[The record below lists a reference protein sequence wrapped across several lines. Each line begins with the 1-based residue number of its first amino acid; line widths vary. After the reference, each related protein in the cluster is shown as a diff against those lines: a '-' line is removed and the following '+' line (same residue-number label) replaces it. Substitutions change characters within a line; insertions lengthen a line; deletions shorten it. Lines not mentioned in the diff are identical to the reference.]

1 MLSTGCNF
9 KKCVNDMAIFI
20 EYQQKVKYPVLT
32 SLIGKNLV
40 NLLFIQKD
48 GVFYM
53 NGRDSHYRPI
63 LVFDVEKI
71 IKSGMSEDELI

>member
-32 SLIGKNLV
+32 SLIGKNL
-40 NLLFIQKD
+40 KD

>member
-1 MLSTGCNF
+1 
-9 KKCVNDMAIFI
+9 
-20 EYQQKVKYPVLT
+20 
-32 SLIGKNLV
+32 
-40 NLLFIQKD
+40 
-48 GVFYM
+48 M